1 MKNNI
6 MKAVYALPF
15 CIPFP
20 FILLATDYYLN
31 DEASWVAAVVA
42 SVIAVL
48 AFAWYDKKKVPE
60 MLAGNSIGLLISL
73 IITSV
78 VNNGFDES
86 WFCPLSSISYVI
98 VLALTVL
105 FVQFLA
111 ILIFK
116 AFKKI
121 KSKIKKEN
129 KQ

>member
-15 CIPFP
+15 CFPFP
-20 FILLATDYYLN
+20 FILLAIDYYLN
-31 DEASWVAAVVA
+31 DEMTWVAAVVA

-60 MLAGNSIGLLISL
+60 MLAGNSIGILISL
-73 IITSV
+73 ITTAS
-78 VNNGFDES
+78 VNNSFDES
-86 WFCPLSSISYVI
+86 WFSPLTSITYVI

-105 FVQFLA
+105 LVQFMS

-121 KSKIKKEN
+121 KSRIKKEN
-129 KQ
+129 K